1 MCPYTVMLHNVSVYC
16 HAAQR
21 PFYENTSR
29 ILVIIWC
36 TSLTCGVTGSSSR
49 LWDNNVRIIIILFW
63 TFFWF
68 RIFIQYSIRL
78 RMFWNM
84 CRFGTCV
91 GWSSSSSSMCVPG
104 GSLPAVDPHVGELS
118 FFVCLIFVRISGLH
132 LFRRSKCTMEVFPS
146 TVFWMWY
153 VASDTLSTI
162 LKGPVQGL

>member
-1 MCPYTVMLHNVSVYC
+1 MNNNSLQHTVTQHICTHRACIYLTPLQACTRLLCVRILSCYTMCPYTVMLHNVSVYC
-16 HAAQR
+16 HATQR

-84 CRFGTCV
+84 CRLV
-91 GWSSSSSSMCVPG
+91 
-104 GSLPAVDPHVGELS
+104 
-118 FFVCLIFVRISGLH
+118 II
-132 LFRRSKCTMEVFPS
+132 
-146 TVFWMWY
+146 
-153 VASDTLSTI
+153 
-162 LKGPVQGL
+162 